1 MIKWHKGV
9 QRHPVVFFTNILNVL
24 MAKLVALSP
33 KISINFVTDNA
44 EYDLL
49 KNKFIPK
56 SVYSL

>member
-1 MIKWHKGV
+1 LSFLQI
-9 QRHPVVFFTNILNVL
+9 FLSIL